1 MIFDSPQSPG
11 WAHPLIRAATL
22 GVKSPRHG
30 FDPNQPRVPK
40 GHPDGGEWTDD
51 DRWIGAQFAA
61 AERPPMGPRGSFA
74 IAFEIARRLIDV
86 FRRENG
92 QLELFGD
99 RRGAV
104 TVTTIDGRQIYGS
117 NPNLG
122 EWRSIDRSEADR
134 LRAIVVQKHP
144 ELADPDNIGR
154 RPLNAFYHAETN
166 VLVRAARQH
175 GGSLAGRTLEVF
187 GDRELCNNCKEILP
201 YVGLELGNPTVT
213 FIEPDGTRWKMRN
226 GRIEQERP

>member
-1 MIFDSPQSPG
+1 MIFDSPQAPG
-11 WAHPLIRAATL
+11 WAHPLARAEIS
-22 GVKSPRHG
+22 GVGRRRRG
-30 FDPNQPRVPK
+30 YDPNQPRVPK
-40 GHPDGGEWTDD
+40 GHSDGGEWTDD
-51 DRWIGAQFAA
+51 NRWIGVQFAA
-61 AERPPMGPRGSFA
+61 AERPPMGPRRSYA
-74 IAFEIARRLIDV
+74 IALEIARRLIDV

-134 LRAIVVQKHP
+134 LRATVVQKHP

-166 VLVRAARQH
+166 VLLRAARQH

-187 GDRELCNNCKEILP
+187 GDRELCRNCKEILP
-201 YVGLELGNPTVT
+201 YVGVELGNPTVT

-226 GRIEQERP
+226 GRIEQERS